1 MIRFSIVIPNLDSGP
16 VLERAIRSV
25 ADQNYPD
32 IQLILVDG
40 GSATESMQIIER
52 YRPLFDQVI
61 QEPDDGQADALNK
74 GFRYANGDVFAWL
87 CADDELLP
95 GALWEVA
102 AQFASQPDV
111 GVIAGAS
118 QHRYADG
125 TRRTIPVP
133 EDAWEQMTVRNVF
146 NQPSVFW
153 RASLHRRLG
162 ELDTSFRLAF
172 DWEFWCRMGA
182 AGARLR
188 IVERPLSRYHFS
200 KTNKTSM
207 GGRIHVEEGQRIIR
221 RYGPFGGRIAP
232 IYRFLYEQFDLKGC
246 MDRRPRASPMRM
258 LAFRLTNLGL
268 RCTIG
273 TKWLDRY
280 NWHFASRQER
290 GLDWWRA

>member
-1 MIRFSIVIPNLDSGP
+1 MIRFSIIIPNLDSGP

-25 ADQNYPD
+25 VDQNYPD
-32 IQLILVDG
+32 TQLILVDG
-40 GSATESMQIIER
+40 GSAGESLRIIER
-52 YRPLFDQVI
+52 YRAVFDRVI
-61 QEPDDGQADALNK
+61 QEPDEGQADALNK
-74 GFRYANGDVFAWL
+74 GFRLANGDVFGWL
-87 CADDELLP
+87 CADDQLLP
-95 GALWEVA
+95 DALAEVA
-102 AQFASQPDV
+102 TRFEAEPEVDV
-111 GVIAGAS
+111 VAGSS

-133 EDAWEQMTVRNVF
+133 DDAWEQMTARNVF

-182 AGARLR
+182 AQARLG
-188 IVERPLSRYHFS
+188 IIERPLSRYHFS
-200 KTNKTSM
+200 KTNKTST

-221 RYGPFGGRIAP
+221 QYGPFAGRLAP

-246 MDRRPRASPMRM
+246 MDRRPGASAARM
-258 LAFRLTNLGL
+258 LAFRMTNFGL
-268 RCTIG
+268 RWTIG

-280 NWHFASRQER
+280 NWQFASRQER
-290 GLDWWRA
+290 GLDWWRV